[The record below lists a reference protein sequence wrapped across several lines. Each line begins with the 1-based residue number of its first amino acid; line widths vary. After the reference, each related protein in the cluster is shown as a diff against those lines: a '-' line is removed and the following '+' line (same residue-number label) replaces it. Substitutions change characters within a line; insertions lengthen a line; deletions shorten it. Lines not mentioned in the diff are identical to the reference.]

1 MGGDEAL
8 AARARS
14 GDLEA
19 FRGLVEKHSH
29 ALFRLAFRLTGNEA
43 TAEDVVQETF
53 LKAHRRLSS
62 FDGRAQF
69 STWLYRIAVNTAS
82 DHRRGRSRQEGRWD
96 PLEEPGTG
104 GAELPSVAP
113 DPERLAR
120 SGDIAR
126 AVRAAWPALS
136 PLERAAFTLR
146 HYEGHPVAEICRIL
160 EVGESTA
167 KQAVFWAVQ
176 KLRGALQPLV
186 G

>member
-8 AARARS
+8 AARARN
-14 GDLEA
+14 GDIEA

-29 ALFRLAFRLTGNEA
+29 ALFRLAFRLTRNEA

-53 LKAHRRLSS
+53 LKAHRRLDS

-82 DHRRGRSRQEGRWD
+82 DHRRSHARQEDRWD
-96 PLEEPGTG
+96 ALEDAGAGGYEP
-104 GAELPSVAP
+104 PSTAP
-113 DPERLAR
+113 GPERLAR

-126 AVRAAWPALS
+126 ALRAAWPALS

-146 HYEGHPVAEICRIL
+146 HYEGQPVAEICRIL
-160 EVGESTA
+160 EVGDSTA
-167 KQAVFWAVQ
+167 KQAVFRAVQ
-176 KLRGALQPLV
+176 KLRGALQPLM